1 MVPRSLTPPPGEANA
16 RRRPLGYHRAVILHA
31 APVMLGALCV
41 LAVAYRYYSAF
52 IAAKVLVLDDAR
64 TTPAHTLRD
73 GHNFVPTSKWVLFG
87 HHFAAISGSG
97 PLIGPTLAAQFG
109 FAPGFLWLLAG
120 VVLAGSVHDFVILT
134 ASMRKNGRSLAELV
148 RDELGVV
155 PGIVAVIAIL
165 AVIVVAI
172 SGLGI
177 VVVGALAESAW
188 GTFTVGASIPIALLM
203 GLYTYKL
210 APGPNAVRNATIAG
224 IALLLLALVFG
235 KHVQD
240 TPALAEHFRFSRTT
254 ITLVIAGYGFVAS
267 VLPVWMLLCPRD
279 YLSSYLKI
287 GTIALLVGGVLLV
300 NPRIEAPMFSEWIGG
315 GGPIIKGPLFPFV
328 FVTIA
333 CGAISGFHALVSS
346 GTTPKMISKESDARL
361 IGYGAML
368 MEGLVGLT
376 ALIAAT
382 SLPVDDYLAI
392 NTDPKVAVVAE
403 GAAPGLFRANELPR
417 VLAQLNG
424 VDRAALGVGPGDT
437 LAALRGREVPLS
449 VALSL
454 SNATLAAG
462 GYHVDPAE
470 SAPITLTHDDFARLG
485 ISVTDLPRLAAS
497 SNERIAARTGGGVS
511 LAVGMARIFAGVPFV
526 RSLGDLVAY
535 WYHFAIMFEALFILT
550 TIDTGTRVGRF
561 LVQEV
566 LGKLAKPLG
575 RSDSLP
581 AGVLATLLVVGGWTA
596 FLLTGSVQTIW
607 PMFGIANQLLAVVA
621 LAVGTTYL
629 LRERGGKPALLTFLP
644 LCFLTTTTLT
654 AGVQGIWRIYLPL
667 AASADPKKALQGW
680 SSTAFTAVLLVCVVF
695 LLGAAAR
702 RWFALLRA
710 GAPIAARTA

>member
-1 MVPRSLTPPPGEANA
+1 
-16 RRRPLGYHRAVILHA
+16 
-31 APVMLGALCV
+31 MLGALCV
-41 LAVAYRYYSAF
+41 LAIAYRYYSAF
-52 IAAKVLVLDDAR
+52 VAAKALVLDDTR
-64 TTPAHTLRD
+64 VTPAHRLSD

-120 VVLAGSVHDFVILT
+120 VVLAGAVHDFVILT

-155 PGIVAVIAIL
+155 PGIVAMIAIL
-165 AVIVVAI
+165 AIIVIAI
-172 SGLGI
+172 AGLGI

-203 GLYTYKL
+203 GLYTHKL
-210 APGPNAVRNATIAG
+210 APGPNAVRNSTTGG
-224 IALLLLALVFG
+224 IALLLLALVVG
-235 KHVQD
+235 KYVQD
-240 TPALAEHFRFSRTT
+240 VPALAEHFRFSRTT
-254 ITLVIAGYGFVAS
+254 ITLMIASYGFVAS

-287 GTIALLVGGVLLV
+287 GTIALLVLGVVLV
-300 NPRIEAPMFSEWIGG
+300 NPRIEAPMFSQWVGG

-346 GTTPKMISKESDARL
+346 GTTPKMISKESDARV

-392 NTDPKVAVVAE
+392 NTDPKIALVAA
-403 GAAPGLFRANELPR
+403 GSAPGVFRAEDLARVLPSLDAAERTALGLPR
-417 VLAQLNG
+417 NAT
-424 VDRAALGVGPGDT
+424 AADLDGK
-437 LAALRGREVPLS
+437 EVPLS

-454 SNATLAAG
+454 SNRTLAAG
-462 GYHVDPAE
+462 GYHVDPDE
-470 SAPITLTHDDFARLG
+470 SDPITLTHADFARLG
-485 ISVTDLPRLAAS
+485 VPVTDLPRLAAS

-511 LAVGMARIFAGVPFV
+511 LAVGMARIFSSIPFV
-526 RSLGDLVAY
+526 RGLGDLVAY

-561 LVQEV
+561 LVQEF

-575 RSDSLP
+575 RSDSVP

-621 LAVGTTYL
+621 LAVGTTYI
-629 LRERGGKPALLTFLP
+629 LRERGPKPALFTFLP
-644 LCFLTTTTLT
+644 LCFLGTTTIT
-654 AGVQGIWRIYLPL
+654 AGVQGILRIYLPL
-667 AASADPKKALQGW
+667 ARGADAQKSVQGW
-680 SSTAFTAVLLVCVVF
+680 SSTLFTSVLLICVVF
-695 LLGAAAR
+695 VLGAAVR
-702 RWFALLRA
+702 KWVELLRA
-710 GAPIAARTA
+710 RPAIAR